1 MTEAAKKPG
10 SGAKAKKLQE
20 GIELESLMIQ
30 AKAEE
35 INKLEKELE
44 ILHAKAS
51 LAGGMKFR
59 TSFVKVPYTFIEEA
73 VQSARRVVPR
83 KSRKDVLLNRLDNQ
97 TRELDRFKAELEATE
112 AVIKGKTPA
121 ASPSDAAAAETD
133 GEKKEKTEP
142 VPDEKQ
148 LREDAMSLRE
158 RLEIS
163 YSIYAQEQ
171 GVVLGD
177 AWKKEAPG
185 DAEGAKRYKEYK
197 EVEAKLAG
205 VIDEEL
211 AIEQQERSILEK
223 RIVEAD
229 KVIPT
234 VTSKAMQQD
243 LETEKDRIGQRLA
256 DLATRHDFLFKE
268 KERFSV
274 Q

>member
-1 MTEAAKKPG
+1 M
-10 SGAKAKKLQE
+10 
-20 GIELESLMIQ
+20 
-30 AKAEE
+30 
-35 INKLEKELE
+35 N
-44 ILHAKAS
+44 AKAS

-59 TSFVKVPYTFIEEA
+59 SSFVKVPYTFIEEA

-83 KSRKDVLLNRLDNQ
+83 KNRKDVLLNRLDNQ
-97 TRELDRFKAELEATE
+97 TKELDRFKSELEATE
-112 AVIKGKTPA
+112 AMI
-121 ASPSDAAAAETD
+121 
-133 GEKKEKTEP
+133 KEKTPKVLAGDAKVPETDAEKNGKVEP

-158 RLEIS
+158 QLEIS

-171 GVVLGD
+171 GVALGD
-177 AWKKEAPG
+177 EAKKETPR
-185 DAEGAKRYKEYK
+185 DAEGAKRYKEYR
-197 EVEAKLAG
+197 EVAAELAR

-229 KVIPT
+229 RVIPT

-243 LETEKDRIGQRLA
+243 LETEKARIGQRLS
-256 DLATRHDFLFKE
+256 DLATRHDFLSKE